1 MNAKGQKPNRL
12 KCRTCGFDDNPKNA
26 KRCMVCDERIGK
38 ASAWDMVASPVG
50 IFGSLGLVA
59 LGIFGW
65 SSFSSVGSS
74 ADQPAAELGTS
85 QLTGSAD
92 SWAGYFWLRQGTDPQ
107 SVFGKLLQSNGL
119 SLKYEDEPDQA
130 KRAKRMSEGTYD
142 IAMTTADQVLTNPF
156 GGNIVAMVDVSAGGD
171 AVVLRK
177 GLKSLD
183 DIKPDM
189 KVAYARATPSETLL
203 RTLALRF
210 NAVDLKRLKAVEVT
224 VADEAWAMLKEGKVD
239 VAVVWQPFTGLAR
252 REGFTVALTSADAKN
267 VILDVLLASKKVDPV
282 IVQKF
287 VSAYCR
293 AVQYYVDRPSELRQ
307 AVGVDSKVS
316 GQELAELSQG
326 INFVPCEESDR
337 VWFDGGLFKKRQAVI
352 AEIIGADGKKKL
364 VDSQAL
370 MAFTRAEERRRQK
383 IAALDPSL
391 VAPLTVKPEAPPQFT
406 SLPAKEATNRP
417 VIGSLRVD
425 KVQFSTSSARL
436 TAQGAQTL
444 ERFRATLDDFP
455 TLRVLIAGH
464 TSSTGN
470 PKLNQL
476 ISQDRAIAVANYFVG
491 KGYPRERFSSMGY
504 GSGKPLP
511 KISPQSSANQR
522 TEFKLVR

>member
-1 MNAKGQKPNRL
+1 MNSKGQKNNRL

-38 ASAWDMVASPVG
+38 SSVWDRVASPLG
-50 IFGSLGLVA
+50 IFGSLGLVG

-65 SSFSSVGSS
+65 SSFSSVGTN
-74 ADQPAAELGTS
+74 ADQPAAELNTS

-92 SWAGYFWLRQGTDPQ
+92 SWAGYFWLRQGADPK
-107 SVFGKLLQSNGL
+107 SVFGKLLQNNGL

-156 GGNIVAMVDVSAGGD
+156 GGNVVAMVDVSAGGD

-183 DIKPDM
+183 DLKADM

-210 NAVDLKRLKAVEVT
+210 SAVDLKRLKAVEVT
-224 VADEAWAMLKEGKVD
+224 VADEAWALLKEGKVD
-239 VAVVWQPFTGLAR
+239 AAVVWQPFTGLAR

-287 VSAYCR
+287 VSAYCQ
-293 AVQYYVDRPSELRQ
+293 AVRYYVDRPNELRQ

-316 GQELAELSQG
+316 GQALAELSQG
-326 INFVPCEESDR
+326 INFVPCEESNR
-337 VWFDGGLFKKRQAVI
+337 VWFQGGLFEQRKVVI
-352 AEIIGADGKKKL
+352 AEIVRANGKQDL
-364 VDSQAL
+364 VDPQPLAVYTK
-370 MAFTRAEERRRQK
+370 ADEQRRGA
-383 IAALDPSL
+383 IASLDPSL
-391 VAPLTVKPEAPPQFT
+391 VAPEKATQTSGSFAP
-406 SLPAKEATNRP
+406 LPAKEATARP
-417 VIGSLRVD
+417 VVGSLRID
-425 KVQFSTSSARL
+425 KVKFTTDSASL
-436 TAQGAQTL
+436 TPESLKIL
-444 ERFRATLDDFP
+444 EGFRSTLDDFP
-455 TLRVLIAGH
+455 ELRVLIAGH
-464 TSSTGN
+464 TSRFGDPN
-470 PKLNQL
+470 FNQSL
-476 ISQDRAIAVANYFVG
+476 SQARANAVVNFFVA
-491 KGYPRERFSSMGY
+491 KGYPRDRFNAVGY
-504 GSGKPLP
+504 GYSKPLP
-511 KISPQSSANQR
+511 NTAPSSSVNQR
-522 TEFKLVR
+522 TEIKLIR